1 MPERHFFCV
10 FPQLIIHKY
19 KANLAVVEWSAQW
32 FKANSVWSMLGV
44 SSSSSQCPK
53 TTHCRMVNLMYFAV
67 LNRQLF
73 QNGIFKNIKL
83 FFSLQCRFSSIYSNY
98 AQKKTTLTAYFFTHQ
113 CKKKKKKSS
122 LVAVVCSTK
131 CIIM

>member
-53 TTHCRMVNLMYFAV
+53 
-67 LNRQLF
+67 
-73 QNGIFKNIKL
+73 
-83 FFSLQCRFSSIYSNY
+83 
-98 AQKKTTLTAYFFTHQ
+98 KTTLQNGEFNVLCRFKQTTVSKWDIQEYQTFFFFT
-113 CKKKKKKSS
+113 
-122 LVAVVCSTK
+122 
-131 CIIM
+131 M